1 MPLDLTPALSEVIL
15 LLAGLALLVIGAFRD
30 EERGRLLA
38 QLAALALAVA
48 AVVVVAQDK
57 SRVVGLSGHLV
68 FDGYAAFLKVV
79 ILLGAAVSILLGSG
93 YMRDQRIDR
102 FEFPLL
108 ALFSALGMTM
118 MVSANSLLTLYMAI
132 ELQSLPLY
140 VMAAFNRDSLRST
153 ESGLKYFVLSS
164 LASACCSTAARSS
177 TASPARSSS
186 TRWPSG

>member
-1 MPLDLTPALSEVIL
+1 
-15 LLAGLALLVIGAFRD
+15 
-30 EERGRLLA
+30 
-38 QLAALALAVA
+38 
-48 AVVVVAQDK
+48 
-57 SRVVGLSGHLV
+57 
-68 FDGYAAFLKVV
+68 VV

-140 VMAAFNRDSLRST
+140 VMARST
-153 ESGLKYFVLSS
+153 
-164 LASACCSTAARSS
+164 AIPCARP
-177 TASPARSSS
+177 SPA
-186 TRWPSG
+186 